1 VDISCLAKRFR
12 VVVGAFAG
20 IAAIFVAA
28 PVQANSASSA
38 DIAAPLRTAQ
48 AEKPT
53 SGDEQYRKLF
63 SSWQSLEKPAVPAL
77 AAVGDAAQAQT
88 PSQASGRRNLVSTR
102 VTGALP
108 GGSMPFGA
116 GQFGPAIGALKPAI
130 PSRAPLS
137 GLRFTSEFGM
147 RYHPILGRMQAH
159 EGVDLAAPIGTPVYA
174 TADGLVEKAE
184 WFGGYGLCVQLAHG
198 GNLETRYGH
207 MSRLNVAAGQ
217 TVHKGDIIGFVGT
230 TGRSTGPHLHYE
242 VRVAGTAVNPLPYM
256 QGDDTGRAAP
266 TALAATVEK

>member
-1 VDISCLAKRFR
+1 VDISCLANKFR
-12 VVVGAFAG
+12 VAIGAFTGA
-20 IAAIFVAA
+20 AAIFVAA
-28 PVQANSASSA
+28 PAQANSAASA

-53 SGDEQYRKLF
+53 SGDEQFRKLF
-63 SSWQSLEKPAVPAL
+63 NSWESLEKPGVPAL
-77 AAVGDAAQAQT
+77 SAVGDAAQAQT
-88 PSQASGRRNLVSTR
+88 PANSGRRNLVSTR
-102 VTGALP
+102 VAGSLPTGGL
-108 GGSMPFGA
+108 PFGT

-130 PSRAPLS
+130 PSRPPLA
-137 GLRFTSEFGM
+137 GLRLTSEFGM
-147 RYHPILGRMQAH
+147 RWHPITGRLQAH

-207 MSRLNVAAGQ
+207 MSRLNVAQGQ

-242 VRVAGTAVNPLPYM
+242 VRVAGAAVNPLPYM

-266 TALAATVEK
+266 PALAATVGK